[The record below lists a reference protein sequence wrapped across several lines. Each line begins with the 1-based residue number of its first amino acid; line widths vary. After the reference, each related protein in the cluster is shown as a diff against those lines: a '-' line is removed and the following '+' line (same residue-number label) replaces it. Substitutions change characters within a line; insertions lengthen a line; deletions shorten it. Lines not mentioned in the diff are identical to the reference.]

1 MLGYFLAFAAR
12 IFLLAPRVTPY
23 TIGSALPIM
32 KTITGLAFLA
42 GQVAAFPR
50 FAMDA
55 LTAPLAADVAY
66 KRVMARQS
74 TTAPQGAGALPLTPP
89 PFDASEQLISVSG
102 AHAVREDGYR
112 RLLRQSLTQILVRSA
127 RRRGCERHVPRL
139 ECAGKPVGIRL
150 RRCERRR

>member
-1 MLGYFLAFAAR
+1 VLGYFLAFAAR

-102 AHAVREDGYR
+102 AHAFVPPGAGDARGMCPG
-112 RLLRQSLTQILVRSA
+112 LNALANQSVFGCVDA
-127 RRRGCERHVPRL
+127 RGDADME
-139 ECAGKPVGIRL
+139 
-150 RRCERRR
+150 